1 MKSIYT
7 LLEGGNVFKNAD
19 GSSATV
25 RIDRDYVKP
34 TVKWLEQ
41 ITALPLLQNMLG
53 TTGKKA
59 TSGDL
64 DLGVD
69 ASKYN
74 KDGLVNTLTRWVEA
88 NNGNP
93 KEWIKKS
100 GINVHFKTP
109 IAGNP
114 EYGFVQTDFMFVPD
128 LAYST
133 YFLHSAPD
141 SNFKGMHRNVLLSS
155 IAKAVGY
162 KINQT
167 QGLIARDT
175 NELVTNNWD
184 EIAKVLL
191 SPTARKE
198 DLHSVETIMNAL
210 ARDPNREAKIKDAR
224 EYFER
229 EGLQLEQGVSESY
242 FLAKLR
248 DRLTT
253 PGIYGLYEQNL
264 MEARIEHP
272 EDLPFTQGGRGIE
285 QAISILS
292 NMADTTEHVTI
303 KWDGKPAVIFGRNPK
318 GQFVLTDKSGFD
330 AKGYDGRATSPE
342 MLASIMSQRKG
353 DRSELIAMYQKLF
366 PLLERVVSPNFRG
379 YVQGDLLF
387 GTPEQP
393 KPEKSKQN
401 RYVFT
406 PNTITYEVD
415 ADSDIGHAISKAE
428 VAVAIHTH
436 VDEDETSQ
444 AIKHVGNSLRH
455 SPGVLILDPYFDED
469 PHVSMPKRD
478 REALEAL
485 KKLIPLVNDFMR
497 PEEFR
502 NRKISDL
509 PQQIKKYVNARVRE
523 GHYDNLAGGFIGW
536 IETAAPSQ
544 QKAANIKQY
553 IAEHKKGFA
562 AIIKAFLV
570 ISQVKSD
577 IVRQLDQQVGSVHAH
592 IAGEPGHEGY
602 VADTE
607 PGPVKFVDRMRFSQA
622 NFAKNNPELG

>member
-19 GSSATV
+19 GSSATDRIV
-25 RIDRDYVKP
+25 RDEVKP
-34 TVKWLEQ
+34 TVQWLEQ
-41 ITALPLLQNMLG
+41 ITKLPLLQNMLG

-64 DLGVD
+64 DLGVN

-114 EYGFVQTDFMFVPD
+114 KNGFVQTDFMFVPD

-285 QAISILS
+285 QAVSILS

-318 GQFVLTDKSGFD
+318 GQFVLTDKSGFS
-330 AKGYDGRATSPE
+330 AKGYNGRATSPD
-342 MLASIMSQRKG
+342 MLADIMSQRKG
-353 DRSELIAMYQKLF
+353 ERGELIAMYQKLF

-393 KPEKSKQN
+393 KPEKSKHNQ
-401 RYVFT
+401 YVFT

-415 ADSDIGHAISKAE
+415 ADSDIGRAISKAE

-436 VDEDETSQ
+436 VNEDGSSQ
-444 AIKHVGNSLRH
+444 AIKHVGNSLQH
-455 SPGVLILDPYFDED
+455 SPGVLILDPYFDET
-469 PHVSMPKRD
+469 PNVSLTKKD
-478 REALEAL
+478 LNALNGL
-485 KKLIPLVNDFMR
+485 KSLIPEVNDFMR

-502 NRKISDL
+502 ARKITDL
-509 PQQIKKYVNARVRE
+509 PEQIKKFVNSRVRE

-536 IETAAPSQ
+536 IETAATTN
-544 QKAANIKQY
+544 KANNIKQY
-553 IAEHKKGFA
+553 ISEHKRGFA
-562 AIIKAFLV
+562 AIIKAFLT
-570 ISQVKSD
+570 ISAVKSS
-577 IVRQLDQQVGSVHAH
+577 IVKQLDAQTGPVHAH

-607 PGPVKFVDRMRFSQA
+607 HGPVKFVDRMRFSAA
-622 NFAKNNPELG
+622 NFAKNNPDLG

>member
-1 MKSIYT
+1 MKSVYA

-19 GSSATV
+19 GTPATT

-34 TVKWLEQ
+34 TVQWLEQ
-41 ITALPLLQNMLG
+41 LTALPLLQNMFG

-74 KDGLVNTLTRWVEA
+74 KDGLVQTLT
-88 NNGNP
+88 NFITKQGKDP
-93 KEWIKKS
+93 KQWIKKS

-109 IAGNP
+109 IAGDPKN
-114 EYGFVQTDFMFVPD
+114 GFVQTDFMFVPD

-167 QGLIARDT
+167 QGLISRET
-175 NELVTNNWD
+175 NELVTNDWD
-184 EIAKVLL
+184 EIAKLLL

-198 DLHSVETIMNAL
+198 DLHSVETVMNAL
-210 ARDPNREAKIKDAR
+210 SRDPNREAKIKDAR

-272 EDLPFTQGGRGIE
+272 EDLPFTYGGRGIE
-285 QAISILS
+285 QAISVLS
-292 NMADTTEHVTI
+292 NMSKTTKHVTI
-303 KWDGKPAVIFGRNPK
+303 KWDGKPAVIFGRNSK
-318 GQFVLTDKSGFD
+318 GEFVLTDKSGFV
-330 AKGYDGRATSPE
+330 AKGYDGKATSPE
-342 MLASIMSQRKG
+342 MLANIMSQRKG

-366 PLLERVVSPNFRG
+366 PLLERVVPPNFRG

-393 KPEKSKQN
+393 KPEKNKQR

-406 PNTITYEVD
+406 PNTVTYEVD
-415 ADSDIGHAISKAE
+415 VDSDIGKAISKSQ
-428 VAVAIHTH
+428 VAIAIHTH
-436 VDEDETSQ
+436 VDEDGNSQ
-444 AIKHVGNSLRH
+444 AIKHVGNSLQH

-469 PHVSMPKRD
+469 PHVKMSKQD
-478 REALEAL
+478 ANSL
-485 KKLIPLVNDFMR
+485 KSLKNLIPGVDDFVNPD
-497 PEEFR
+497 EFR

-509 PQQIKKYVNARVRE
+509 TDQIKKFVNSRVRE
-523 GHYDNLAGGFIGW
+523 GHYDNLTGGFINW
-536 IETAAPSQ
+536 VDTAVTIN
-544 QKAANIKQY
+544 KANNIKQY
-553 IAEHKKGFA
+553 ISEHKRGFA
-562 AIIKAFLV
+562 SLIKAFLT
-570 ISQVKSD
+570 ISAVKSN
-577 IVRQLDQQVGSVHAH
+577 IVRQLDAQTGPVHAH
-592 IAGEPGHEGY
+592 ITGEPGHEGY

-607 PGPVKFVDRMRFSQA
+607 HGPVKFVDRMRFSQA
-622 NFAKNNPELG
+622 NFAKNNPDLG